1 MKYSLPIQGHVV
13 VLVTN
18 IIERIM
24 RIFSTVVIS
33 LSLFL
38 SSIAVVGATS
48 ATIAPTLPTYSK
60 IYDDQ
65 RDPFKD
71 ATAAL
76 SLAKETNRQVL
87 IEIGGN
93 WCSWCHKMDSFLA
106 KNPEVYKALH
116 SQYVLLKISVSD
128 SNENSDFMKSLPP
141 VLGYPHMYVST
152 AKGKMILSKD
162 TAELLAG
169 NDYSKSQWLSFLS
182 DWSVS
187 ATTTQAQ
194 LATTA
199 SVE

>member
-1 MKYSLPIQGHVV
+1 
-13 VLVTN
+13 
-18 IIERIM
+18 M
-24 RIFSTVVIS
+24 RIITTLVIS
-33 LSLFL
+33 LSLLL
-38 SSIAVVGATS
+38 SSIASANTSSSVVT
-48 ATIAPTLPTYSK
+48 PNLPTYSK
-60 IYDDQ
+60 IYNDQ

-71 ATAAL
+71 AAAAL
-76 SLAKETNRQVL
+76 TLANETDRQVL

-93 WCSWCHKMDSFLA
+93 WCSWCHKMDAFLA
-106 KNPEVYKALH
+106 KNPDVYKALH

-152 AKGKMILSKD
+152 AQGKMILSKD

-169 NDYSKSQWLSFLS
+169 NNYSKSQWLNFLS

-187 ATTTQAQ
+187 VTKPQTQ
-194 LATTA
+194 LTTTA

>member
-1 MKYSLPIQGHVV
+1 MK
-13 VLVTN
+13 
-18 IIERIM
+18 
-24 RIFSTVVIS
+24 IFSTLVIS
-33 LSLFL
+33 LSILLSLF
-38 SSIAVVGATS
+38 SGKIAMANTTS
-48 ATIAPTLPTYSK
+48 TAIAANLPTYSK
-60 IYDDQ
+60 IYDEQ

-71 ATAAL
+71 ATAAIG
-76 SLAKETNRQVL
+76 LAKETNRQVL

-106 KNPEVYKALH
+106 KNPDVYEALH

-128 SNENSDFMKSLPP
+128 SNENNDFMKSLPP

-152 AKGKMILSKD
+152 AQGKMILSKD
-162 TAELLAG
+162 TAELLDG

-187 ATTTQAQ
+187 TTSAQ
-194 LATTA
+194 TKLATTI

>member
-1 MKYSLPIQGHVV
+1 
-13 VLVTN
+13 
-18 IIERIM
+18 M
-24 RIFSTVVIS
+24 RIFTTFVIS
-33 LSLFL
+33 LSLLL
-38 SSIAVVGATS
+38 SSIATANTS
-48 ATIAPTLPTYSK
+48 SPVITPNLPAYSK

-71 ATAAL
+71 AAAAL
-76 SLAKETNRQVL
+76 TLAKETNRQVL

-93 WCSWCHKMDSFLA
+93 WCSWCHKMDAFLA
-106 KNPEVYKALH
+106 KNPDVYEALH

-128 SNENSDFMKSLPP
+128 SNENNDFMKSLPP

-152 AKGKMILSKD
+152 AQGKMILSKD

-169 NDYSKSQWLSFLS
+169 DNYSKSQWLNFLS

-187 ATTTQAQ
+187 KIKAQSQ

>member
-1 MKYSLPIQGHVV
+1 
-13 VLVTN
+13 
-18 IIERIM
+18 M
-24 RIFSTVVIS
+24 RIITTFFIS
-33 LSLFL
+33 LSLLL
-38 SSIAVVGATS
+38 SSIATANTS
-48 ATIAPTLPTYSK
+48 SPVITPNLPAYSK

-71 ATAAL
+71 AAAAL
-76 SLAKETNRQVL
+76 TLAQETNRQVL

-93 WCSWCHKMDSFLA
+93 WCSWCHKMDAFLA
-106 KNPEVYKALH
+106 KNPDVYEALH

-128 SNENSDFMKSLPP
+128 SNENNDFMKSLPP

-152 AKGKMILSKD
+152 AQGKMILSKD
-162 TAELLAG
+162 TAELLTG
-169 NDYSKSQWLSFLS
+169 NNYSKSQWLSFLS

-187 ATTTQAQ
+187 TTKVQAQ

>member
-1 MKYSLPIQGHVV
+1 MKFFSL
-13 VLVTN
+13 
-18 IIERIM
+18 
-24 RIFSTVVIS
+24 SVIS
-33 LSLFL
+33 VNLLL
-38 SSIAVVGATS
+38 SSIA
-48 ATIAPTLPTYSK
+48 IANTEFLAIAVNLPTYSK

-76 SLAKETNRQVL
+76 TLAKETNRQVL

-128 SNENSDFMKSLPP
+128 NNENNDFMKSLPP

-152 AKGKMILSKD
+152 AQGKMILSKD
-162 TAELLAG
+162 TAELLIG
-169 NDYSKSQWLSFLS
+169 DDYSKSQWLNFLTE
-182 DWSVS
+182 WSIS
-187 ATTTQAQ
+187 TTLTQTKLAATI
-194 LATTA
+194 